1 MRRSRRPRKN
11 AGDENFVQPPGLD
24 TADNGSQKEVFEKS
38 ATLFDS
44 VLSFSNCIAS
54 LLRSARIAAS
64 SSLFAEASAMRSSTT
79 RRDLQPLSREVLPI
93 FWKMFA
99 NVLAQLR
106 PFSAVSVPIFCSSED
121 SRRSLL
127 CGLLASSCARP
138 GRPLSAIFSSEHRS
152 LPALCARVCRRRL
165 SLVTPTYVGSNS
177 TI

>member
-1 MRRSRRPRKN
+1 M
-11 AGDENFVQPPGLD
+11 QPPGLD

-99 NVLAQLR
+99 NFARFRLYR
-106 PFSAVSVPIFCSSED
+106 YRSSAV
-121 SRRSLL
+121 RRT
-127 CGLLASSCARP
+127 ADA
-138 GRPLSAIFSSEHRS
+138 AYYAAF
-152 LPALCARVCRRRL
+152 
-165 SLVTPTYVGSNS
+165 
-177 TI
+177 